1 MNKNLKILIADE
13 LPTMRRITKNLLADL
28 GFNNSH
34 EAQDG
39 AMALNMLNKGD
50 FELVITEWDLP
61 NVAGI
66 DLLKSIR
73 SDNELKSLPVIIV
86 TAEVERQSI
95 ISAQQAGVN
104 GYIVKPFTAA
114 ILKKNLQR
122 IF

>member
-1 MNKNLKILIADE
+1 
-13 LPTMRRITKNLLADL
+13 
-28 GFNNSH
+28 
-34 EAQDG
+34 
-39 AMALNMLNKGD
+39 MALNMLNKGD

>member
-104 GYIVKPFTAA
+104 GYIVKPYTAA